1 MVAIGYSTLK
11 RNSAFGVVMTV
22 ALAGCTSVEY
32 TPQHQLTAAHGAV
45 PAAKPQ
51 ATQVGY
57 AASHT
62 QAAGTVATAQAASGT
77 TAQPMPTTVAAKTS
91 RVVPQAETAQA
102 RMMQT
107 AEGQTALAPTTNA
120 APAASAAIAAVA
132 PQSGAQAMSVAYAE
146 MPLTDEVTAI
156 QSVVPTKR
164 PDRPFGADAG
174 PQLAYAAMPS
184 RTQARAATSLA
195 MMDFDTRPMSEIES
209 RMAPTDDEAEA
220 PKGGPR
226 VNDSMM
232 KKLISKYASLYQVP
246 EALVHRVVRREST
259 YNPRAYAHGNYG
271 LMQIRYNTA
280 KSMGYSGPASG
291 LFDAETNLKYA
302 VKYLRGAWITAD
314 NNHDNAVRLYASG
327 YYYTAKRKGLLN
339 QVQ

>member
-11 RNSAFGVVMTV
+11 RNSALGVVMTF

-32 TPQHQLTAAHGAV
+32 TPQHQLTAAHSAV

-57 AASHT
+57 AAPNT
-62 QAAGTVATAQAASGT
+62 QAAGTVATAQAVSGT
-77 TAQPMPTTVAAKTS
+77 GQTLPTTVATKTS

-107 AEGQTALAPTTNA
+107 AEGQTALAPTTS
-120 APAASAAIAAVA
+120 APASAAIAAVA

-156 QSVVPTKR
+156 QSVIPTKR
-164 PDRPFGADAG
+164 PDRSFGAEGG
-174 PQLAYAAMPS
+174 PQLAYAATPS
-184 RTQARAATSLA
+184 QPQARAAVTSLA

-209 RMAPTDDEAEA
+209 RMAPSDDAAEA

-302 VKYLRGAWITAD
+302 VKYLRGAWITA
-314 NNHDNAVRLYASG
+314 NNDHDNAVRLYASG